1 LPPTDLDSPRPAVLV
16 RPDADIHYWTAGGAP
31 EAPTVICL
39 HGATLDHHAWAPQAH
54 TLVKEH
60 YRFVAPDLRGHGTS
74 TGHFNFAS
82 AVEDTL
88 ALLDVLQVERVVLV
102 GLSLGGNIA
111 QEVIRR
117 APHQVIALVAADT
130 TCNTVERHPL
140 AATATVA
147 ALQTQAMI
155 NGPEFARQAAN
166 AISTKPHVQRYALE
180 ANAHRS
186 NREIVDILTALLTTA
201 LRPDPTYR
209 LPIPSLLVHGAH
221 DHIGDIAT
229 STRGWAHR
237 EPLGRYAVVPDAGH
251 ASNLDNPAAFD
262 ALLLPFLA
270 ELTIRDRPVEDRSGP
285 RD

>member
-1 LPPTDLDSPRPAVLV
+1 LPATDLDSPRPAVLV
-16 RPDADIHYWTAGGAP
+16 RPDADIHYWTAGDP
-31 EAPTVICL
+31 DAPTVVCL

-74 TGHFNFAS
+74 TGHFTFAS

-88 ALLDVLQVERVVLV
+88 ALLDVLQDERVVLV

-130 TCNTVERHPL
+130 TCNTAERHPL

-155 NGPEFARQAAN
+155 AGPAFARHAAN
-166 AISTKPHVQRYALE
+166 AISIKPHVQRYAVE
-180 ANAHRS
+180 VNAHRS
-186 NREIVDILTALLTTA
+186 NRETVDILTALLTTA

-209 LPIPSLLVHGAH
+209 LPIPSLLVHGAL

-229 STRGWAHR
+229 STREWARR

-262 ALLLPFLA
+262 ALLLPFLDDPEIQDHPVA
-270 ELTIRDRPVEDRSGP
+270 ERSRLRG
-285 RD
+285 